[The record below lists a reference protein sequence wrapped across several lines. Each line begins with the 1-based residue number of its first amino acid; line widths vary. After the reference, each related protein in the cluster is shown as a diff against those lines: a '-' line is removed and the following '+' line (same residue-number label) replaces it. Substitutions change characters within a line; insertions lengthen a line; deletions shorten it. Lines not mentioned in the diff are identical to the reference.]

1 MKPKNTKK
9 LNFINEKRKPRQE
22 INLSKYRKIYKITP
36 EKISVNSSDNRIM
49 IKKEK
54 EKINKLKSLFG
65 VYKNNELLMKQ
76 RNKWEN
82 LTKPKLPFSKRNI
95 LPKEDRL
102 KKLEALKPSL
112 LYHDNHVI
120 HWIRNKYSSSVIEK
134 SLYTILPEKEIKI
147 EPEKETEAKR
157 RRRKMLEYLKNLREP
172 AGREK
177 FVKIHPKYFYDKS
190 TFIKIKKLKDIFM
203 AFDLTGSG
211 KMSLDDITS
220 LFNQNNIKA
229 SEDDLVKLFF
239 QDKNY
244 KKKDYYKLYLSFYQ
258 FLKFA
263 LNKGQDFRLFMRK
276 IKSKLIA
283 ENKKNKD
290 NQNENL
296 YLPMNLNLLL
306 DYFIIKSKER
316 ASTEKIEKAMEK
328 IDQVIK
334 KNPVSNKKIDSNYSS
349 SKKVNIEQT
358 QTPTRENIDNEDSN
372 LNNIQL
378 NYLDE
383 SFENIDFKKLV
394 DEFYNLFKINQL
406 DDINNYKT
414 LNSDRKNK
422 YRTTTKKIV
431 NEQSIKDSSKF
442 NEIKRNMQLS
452 SEFNKRPMP
461 VFYEYS
467 KNSKDI
473 IGNTLKRQMNNTH
486 IVKMNIN
493 NYKKY
498 HNIELALEATKEQLE
513 KMAMNQMIKHNNNYR
528 LSKFINKSSSLNSF
542 PLVEKR
548 YLNPI
553 NDDKIKKSFLF
564 KYTNISQNNSMKLF
578 NKKELMNFNKN
589 CFYDES
595 RNRISNSRVAN
606 RSSNK
611 FKMSKSL
618 NSLDVRREDIDFDS
632 DRKYDYVPNDLFPRK

>member
-1 MKPKNTKK
+1 
-9 LNFINEKRKPRQE
+9 
-22 INLSKYRKIYKITP
+22 
-36 EKISVNSSDNRIM
+36 
-49 IKKEK
+49 
-54 EKINKLKSLFG
+54 
-65 VYKNNELLMKQ
+65 
-76 RNKWEN
+76 
-82 LTKPKLPFSKRNI
+82 
-95 LPKEDRL
+95 
-102 KKLEALKPSL
+102 
-112 LYHDNHVI
+112 
-120 HWIRNKYSSSVIEK
+120 
-134 SLYTILPEKEIKI
+134 
-147 EPEKETEAKR
+147 
-157 RRRKMLEYLKNLREP
+157 
-172 AGREK
+172 
-177 FVKIHPKYFYDKS
+177 
-190 TFIKIKKLKDIFM
+190 
-203 AFDLTGSG
+203 
-211 KMSLDDITS
+211 
-220 LFNQNNIKA
+220 
-229 SEDDLVKLFF
+229 
-239 QDKNY
+239 
-244 KKKDYYKLYLSFYQ
+244 
-258 FLKFA
+258 
-263 LNKGQDFRLFMRK
+263 
-276 IKSKLIA
+276 
-283 ENKKNKD
+283 
-290 NQNENL
+290 
-296 YLPMNLNLLL
+296 
-306 DYFIIKSKER
+306 
-316 ASTEKIEKAMEK
+316 
-328 IDQVIK
+328 
-334 KNPVSNKKIDSNYSS
+334 
-349 SKKVNIEQT
+349 
-358 QTPTRENIDNEDSN
+358 
-372 LNNIQL
+372 
-378 NYLDE
+378 
-383 SFENIDFKKLV
+383 
-394 DEFYNLFKINQL
+394 
-406 DDINNYKT
+406 
-414 LNSDRKNK
+414 
-422 YRTTTKKIV
+422 
-431 NEQSIKDSSKF
+431 
-442 NEIKRNMQLS
+442 MQLS

>member
-1 MKPKNTKK
+1 MKPKYTKK

-65 VYKNNELLMKQ
+65 VYKNNELIMKQ

-82 LTKPKLPFSKRNI
+82 LTKPKLPFSKRTI

-102 KKLEALKPSL
+102 KKLEALKPCL

-172 AGREK
+172 AGREN
-177 FVKIHPKYFYDKS
+177 FVKSHPKYFYDKS

-220 LFNQNNIKA
+220 LFNQNNIRA